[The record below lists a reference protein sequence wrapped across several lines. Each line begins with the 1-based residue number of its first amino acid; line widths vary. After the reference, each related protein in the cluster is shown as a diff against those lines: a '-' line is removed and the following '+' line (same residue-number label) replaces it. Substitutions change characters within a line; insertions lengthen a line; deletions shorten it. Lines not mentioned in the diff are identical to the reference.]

1 MLSKAVILL
10 AAAAPAAGFLVAS
23 PMASHGLALRSAA
36 RVSLM
41 PMRMGVADLVKE
53 EIAKAEEM
61 SKKHGK
67 DSQQAKLAWSFVE
80 ELQASQAHSETV
92 VKALDELCKGEPGAD
107 ECALYE
113 KKLNEVRV
121 LTAEI
126 GGSMSMA
133 ELKAENERLRK
144 ENANL
149 KK

>member
-1 MLSKAVILL
+1 MSALPLCHWLL
-10 AAAAPAAGFLVAS
+10 LGSLLRFPALTLPFS
-23 PMASHGLALRSAA
+23 P
-36 RVSLM
+36 
-41 PMRMGVADLVKE
+41 P
-53 EIAKAEEM
+53 
-61 SKKHGK
+61 
-67 DSQQAKLAWSFVE
+67 
-80 ELQASQAHSETV
+80 QAHSETV